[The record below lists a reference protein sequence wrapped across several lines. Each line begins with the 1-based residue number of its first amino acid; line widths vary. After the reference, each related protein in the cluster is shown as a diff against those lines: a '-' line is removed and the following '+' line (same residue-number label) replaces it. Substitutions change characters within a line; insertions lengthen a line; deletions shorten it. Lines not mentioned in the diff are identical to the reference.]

1 MNTHA
6 LHPVSKPASHRL
18 VLAAL
23 LKVVTALM
31 AAFLLGLALEAIPL
45 SGESWSLP
53 VDPAVA
59 ASFTA

>member
-1 MNTHA
+1 MNTLA
-6 LHPVSKPASHRL
+6 LHPVSKHTPHRL

-23 LKVVTALM
+23 LKVATALV
-31 AAFLLGLALEAIPL
+31 AALLLGLALEALPL

-53 VDPAVA
+53 VDPAIA